1 MWYSSDFIS
10 QVLHL
15 WNGKATPAYRAEVR
29 DKSWTG
35 ELSFLLAAQHLILL
49 GMFEKFSIWY
59 IRAIL
64 PPQNQ
69 KMSDLPSQTPFQ
81 RGLRACDHQTHSP
94 QISNRKPSMCTKL
107 ESLKQKG
114 SGNCISQGQQG
125 QPFYSSSN
133 WQTFLGWWKY
143 SKIQCRLC
151 VEVLKHCAIHSR
163 SH

>member
-1 MWYSSDFIS
+1 MIHIQFMWYSSDFTS

-49 GMFEKFSIWY
+49 RMFEKFSIWY
-59 IRAIL
+59 IRAVL

-69 KMSDLPSQTPFQ
+69 KLSDLPSQTPFQ

-94 QISNRKPSMCTKL
+94 QISNRKPSICTSWSHWNKKDPATTFPRVSRASHSIAAL
-107 ESLKQKG
+107 TDRHFQDD
-114 SGNCISQGQQG
+114 GNI
-125 QPFYSSSN
+125 
-133 WQTFLGWWKY
+133 LKY
-143 SKIQCRLC
+143 SAAY
-151 VEVLKHCAIHSR
+151 V
-163 SH
+163 